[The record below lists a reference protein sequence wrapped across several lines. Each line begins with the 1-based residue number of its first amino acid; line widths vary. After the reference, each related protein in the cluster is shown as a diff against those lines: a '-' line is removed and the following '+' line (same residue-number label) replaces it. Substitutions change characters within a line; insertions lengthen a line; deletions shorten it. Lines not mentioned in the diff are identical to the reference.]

1 MTRMTNAAVLK
12 KLNVTAPDDVFYCAI
27 ICEVMDDPVID
38 PTTLNTTA
46 VAWLAASP
54 EEKTILDCGNFKDV
68 SRYDRRSLVRSINN
82 GVGKSPNTRLPFT
95 EQQLIP
101 DTELKSKIDLF
112 MRPHR
117 IEIIKSDAEAEMQR
131 KFFQKWLL
139 FFSKSPKGAAIASV
153 KPLLVAALNAVEDL
167 QTIKDIVEKT
177 SPKQLPIL
185 LSTSGTAAI
194 EHLKHLDIQR
204 TGTPL
209 QMALYSDDEGVVAYL
224 KTVMDPEEFERQSK
238 EVFRN
243 ALPAAKQIE
252 LDTLKAPTL
261 EYYNAMLIAQKAVA
275 EKLCNDAF
283 LFDAVNNRFTITD
296 ASIADFQ
303 QKLNSYV
310 KNNPMHNP
318 FILHR
323 LYEIYENLPGHYA
336 EDCLFSEKAL
346 CHAHALSSARWLQ
359 HYARGLFYLDGATE
373 LPLRSFDC
381 RDSNPPV
388 DVRSFIPSRLGVDSF
403 VSIFGQA
410 GWGGAA
416 GPGARCARPF
426 GNFCRAKTA
435 SFQNLLHGQ
444 REHAPRDAL
453 SLPSA

>member
-1 MTRMTNAAVLK
+1 MTNAAVLE
-12 KLNVTAPDDVFYCAI
+12 KLNVTAPDDGFDCTI
-27 ICEVMDDPVID
+27 TCEVMDDPVID
-38 PTTLNTTA
+38 PTTLNKAA
-46 VAWLAASP
+46 VAWLSASP
-54 EEKTILDCGNFKDV
+54 EEKAILDCGNFKEV
-68 SRYDRRSLVRSINN
+68 PRYDRRSLVRLINN
-82 GVGKSPNTRLPFT
+82 DVGTSPNTRLPFT

-101 DTELKSKIDLF
+101 DTALKSKIDLF
-112 MRPHR
+112 MRPHK
-117 IEIIKSDAEAEMQR
+117 IEIIKSDAEAEMQG
-131 KFFQKWLL
+131 KFFHRWLL
-139 FFSKSPKGAAIASV
+139 VSPKGAAKELV

-243 ALPAAKQIE
+243 ALPPAKQTE
-252 LDTLKAPTL
+252 LDALNAPAL
-261 EYYNAMLIAQKAVA
+261 AYYNAMLITQKAAA
-275 EKLCNDAF
+275 EELCNEAF
-283 LFDAVNNRFTITD
+283 AFDAVNNRFTITN
-296 ASIADFQ
+296 ATIADFQ

-323 LYEIYENLPGHYA
+323 LYEYETDENLPSNYA

-346 CHAHALSSARWLQ
+346 GHAHALSSARWLQ
-359 HYARGLFYLDGATE
+359 HYAWGILHLSGGNGAPE
-373 LPLRSFDC
+373 IAFRSFDC

-388 DVRSFIPSRLGVDSF
+388 DIRSFISAHLGVDSF
-403 VSIFGQA
+403 MTIFG
-410 GWGGAA
+410 
-416 GPGARCARPF
+416 RPNSEGESETEAWQGRRF
-426 GNFCRAKTA
+426 RNFCREKQQAFRTYYTA
-435 SFQNLLHGQ
+435 SASM
-444 REHAPRDAL
+444 RPATP
-453 SLPSA
+453 